1 MKENVGPRIA
11 PVAADHIGGNRKLA
25 IAALQVQA
33 VPMQH
38 LGRLPVR
45 KSLGR
50 RIRHPLLARDLPP
63 RRVPLSR
70 RALVS
75 RSSPT
80 TTIGVIQI
88 GRGKAGRKCP
98 LKHILKFYFFSL
110 VWGINGEDFFWQD
123 FCMITKAGI
132 HGVFIFFNDP
142 ISGLQHTP
150 SNSMDWHPFISMYPH
165 RR

>member
-1 MKENVGPRIA
+1 
-11 PVAADHIGGNRKLA
+11 
-25 IAALQVQA
+25 
-33 VPMQH
+33 MQH

-132 HGVFIFFNDP
+132 HGVFISLMTRYLVSSTPHQFN
-142 ISGLQHTP
+142 GLASIHFDAPP
-150 SNSMDWHPFISMYPH
+150 STVICHYLDYGVYDHSYLYPGTSH
-165 RR
+165 VA